1 MTKKFAV
8 IILCALFSMCFFVSC
23 GSDDEED
30 IVSNTDQNGN
40 ENGENAD
47 ENGSGN
53 NQNGENTNENADN
66 SGQNDNDI
74 NENNNDVNENNNDVD
89 ENTVDND
96 PNGNGDNENNGVND
110 NENGDDSDNGDS
122 QQPDADVD
130 TGDTGSNQG
139 DDGNLSNSDANQ
151 TAQPGSVGAPCSSEN
166 DCKGSFGSGDSEQTP
181 SCLDTGDGFPNGY
194 CTYISDAEAKA
205 CNNLN
210 EIHYGYNAYEDGYCY
225 HRCSKPSDCR
235 KGYRCSNKVHACMPD
250 CKAPGYEC
258 YMNGVCDETDGVCL
272 KSGY

>member
-66 SGQNDNDI
+66 SGQNGNDI

-151 TAQPGSVGAPCSSEN
+151 TAQPGSVGAACTKHT
-166 DCKGSFGSGDSEQTP
+166 DCKDYGGDDGTEGT
-181 SCLDTGDGFPNGY
+181 CLTDGFPGGY
-194 CTYISDAEAKA
+194 CTFNSDESEHVA
-205 CNNLN
+205 CDKSN
-210 EIHYGYNAYEDGYCY
+210 EVYHTSSQSSWFDGYCY
-225 HRCSKPSDCR
+225 HRCTKPSDCR
-235 KGYRCSNKVHACMPD
+235 KGYRCSNKIHACLPD
-250 CKAPGYEC
+250 CEQNNC
-258 YMNGVCDETDGVCL
+258 IDNTVCDATDKVCL
-272 KSGY
+272 